1 MVCRFISFL
10 NPIILWTAMFLSSC
24 YSSYIVN
31 NFKQYGN
38 KSIEDDQFLTFV
50 GSCGLLCSVVGCLL
64 WIPIFGCFGFRISY
78 CIVLAL
84 QILVAVTIPIVRL
97 NRDMY
102 MIWILISFALH
113 GAHQPVVYM
122 PYWDHLYGPRF
133 GGILSTIIFIVIAVG
148 NLLNWSIAD
157 IGHECKLNHFR
168 CLFDCILFY
177 RWRGI
182 HHSSRNDYIQLIIWH
197 TFSRWRRQSG
207 YKER

>member
-1 MVCRFISFL
+1 MWMIKHTAMVCRFISFL

-122 PYWDHLYGPRF
+122 PYWDRLYGPGF
-133 GGILSTIIFIVIAVG
+133 GGILSVIIFLLVALG
-148 NLLNWSIAD
+148 NLVNW
-157 IGHECKLNHFR
+157 
-168 CLFDCILFY
+168 
-177 RWRGI
+177 GI
-182 HHSSRNDYIQLIIWH
+182 NMISSESKRNI
-197 TFSRWRRQSG
+197 
-207 YKER
+207 